1 MVFADCYATTDNL
14 GGITSSP
21 DSESMSPPM
30 STSPAVVPELGR
42 HFSIDDAKLPT
53 PVAVVSGSMNGIST
67 SVQVDK
73 TRSFVYRLMKNACS
87 SVFLQ
92 EGCLVFLF
100 WYARLVEN
108 LIDTGSLNEGSILSV
123 YTYAVGAYYLP
134 LGFLSNATVF
144 ETKMDDFNSI
154 G

>member
-108 LIDTGSLNEGSILSV
+108 LIDTGRLMREVS
-123 YTYAVGAYYLP
+123 
-134 LGFLSNATVF
+134 
-144 ETKMDDFNSI
+144 
-154 G
+154 